1 MGNMSRAK
9 GDPLTENPFCK
20 SFLIILSI
28 RFKAKVKIIIMRIQM
43 VLSLIGT
50 CLTGLNGFFLD
61 GRRVFPPKL
70 KGAIEPS
77 QSDGIDV
84 GAVLESLRAVKA
96 KAVAEEDY
104 LLAAKL
110 KAEIEALDNTQNS
123 LSTPPPRSSATSFEL
138 LSQRATPLHAGDR
151 YLPPMVECPCVLPGT
166 SLKALVKPPDADA
179 LWQWY
184 ESLGRLNADP
194 SWAEVRTCAPRCERW
209 QMDQCDHGQS
219 DRSAPRKRQDKNV
232 NRK

>member
-1 MGNMSRAK
+1 
-9 GDPLTENPFCK
+9 
-20 SFLIILSI
+20 
-28 RFKAKVKIIIMRIQM
+28 MRIEL
-43 VLSLIGT
+43 VLSLIGIS
-50 CLTGLNGFFLD
+50 LTELNGLFLD
-61 GRRVFPPKL
+61 GRRGLLPKL
-70 KGAIEPS
+70 KGAVGPS

-84 GAVLESLRAVKA
+84 GSVLESLRAVKA

-110 KAEIEALDNTQNS
+110 KAEIDTLEKTHIS
-123 LSTPPPRSSATSFEL
+123 LSAPPPESSATSFEL

-194 SWAEVRTCAPRCERW
+194 SWAEVRTCDTW
-209 QMDQCDHGQS
+209 KIDQCDHGQS
-219 DRSAPRKRQDKNV
+219 
-232 NRK
+232 